1 MPLIV
6 VILWIVAE
14 ILLSARIADA
24 IGGGAVLLWMLGSI
38 ALGVII
44 IRRTGW
50 QAVQDIQAAV
60 AREEIPARTLLN
72 ALFHFM
78 AGLLFIL
85 PGPMSDTIA
94 LLLMV
99 PQIRAPALNAADAG
113 VRRAR
118 PHFHEP
124 TIIEGEFVELS
135 RGRKLPGDHEDD
147 RNDRRF

>member
-6 VILWIVAE
+6 VILWIVLE

-50 QAVQDIQAAV
+50 QAVQEIQAAM
-60 AREEIPARTLLN
+60 AREEIPARTMLN
-72 ALFHFM
+72 ALFHFL
-78 AGLLFIL
+78 AGMLFIL
-85 PGPMSDTIA
+85 PGPMSDSIA
-94 LLLMV
+94 LLLMIPWV
-99 PQIRAPALNAADAG
+99 RAPALNAADAG

-118 PHFHEP
+118 PYFHEP
-124 TIIEGEFVELS
+124 TIIEGEFVEIS
-135 RGRKLPGDHEDD
+135 RDHQIDEDD
-147 RNDRRF
+147 RNNPRP